1 MFLGETIPSDSFVD
15 LDDVLNI
22 ASGAHPS
29 NNDPRALVCLTDL
42 EDCCAVPRTV
52 RGDWYFP
59 DGTTVGSVGGDPRF
73 LANRGANDGTNQ
85 GSVRLFRRYSTP
97 PGRGHFH
104 CELPNAANVN
114 QIIYVNICE
123 FSTQL

>member
-1 MFLGETIPSDSFVD
+1 MPSDSFVD
-15 LDDVLNI
+15 FDDVLNI
-22 ASGAHPS
+22 GGGAHPS

-42 EDCCAVPRTV
+42 EDCCAAPRTV

-59 DGTTVGSVGGDPRF
+59 DGTTVGSVGGNSLF

-85 GSVRLFRRYSTP
+85 GSVRLFRRYASP
-97 PGRGHFH
+97 PGRGRFR
-104 CELPNAANVN
+104 CELPSAANPSVN

-123 FSTQL
+123 FVE